1 MANYILKKKK
11 RQIKVQ
17 HFNINLK
24 ILVKLMSMGKVF
36 SPSNLGGM
44 LFPQIS
50 REWSVIC
57 SYTYKRMKS
66 MKNEEN

>member
-36 SPSNLGGM
+36 FPFKFGGNVISSNFKGM
-44 LFPQIS
+44 ECNLLLYI
-50 REWSVIC
+50 
-57 SYTYKRMKS
+57 
-66 MKNEEN
+66 